1 MAVVISDDR
10 AGTFADVAAQ
20 LGGAVGVV
28 KRAVLVHADA
38 RRLLS
43 ARAAPAAPAVT
54 GPVAVDARVHVE
66 PVVTADAAARPLGS
80 ILLQTDPVARS
91 SARQQND

>member
-20 LGGAVGVV
+20 LGGAAGVV

-43 ARAAPAAPAVT
+43 APAAPAVT

-66 PVVTADAAARPLGS
+66 PVVTADAAVQPLGS